1 MFFTVSISVQIQ
13 HRSLNL
19 DGGERALFFGDGAAQ
34 PTADRWM
41 TVFARMQSE
50 SAAERIHGAWQAL
63 AHALRVGS
71 TSTSRPGPAAT
82 GLNRRFK
89 LTFVGR
95 RARVTV
101 A

>member
-1 MFFTVSISVQIQ
+1 MAVREPCFSETETLSPRLIVGS
-13 HRSLNL
+13 
-19 DGGERALFFGDGAAQ
+19 
-34 PTADRWM
+34 

-50 SAAERIHGAWQAL
+50 SAADRIHGALQAL

-82 GLNRRFK
+82 SLNRRFK
-89 LTFVGR
+89 LTFVGQ